1 MSRKTKQLEAQLDV
15 LNKNFGAVVS
25 DLAER
30 TAEVDTLRAR
40 SKLELAREAA
50 AREEAEARL
59 GGAIEEAEARLVE
72 QQSKHDA
79 EAAEMAALLGQLQT
93 QWVAKKEQYAALARV
108 GGASP
113 HANGHGA
120 AEARAAAEHAAAAE
134 ALRGELR
141 QARDGAAAAAAA
153 HVQEVAAV
161 RAEHEAER
169 RRAADDEIEN
179 ARLRRLC
186 GVACLV
192 VLLLALAIAGA
203 VVYLRRFPTPLSCAL
218 DHVRPVKFKIDVTDF
233 WAPRISATLQAV
245 LNVGNRNLLDLLLLE
260 ACKVTVYEARTGLKL
275 GSASSNALT
284 ISPFSS
290 TTVSVNVL
298 GIGANAPQPEQRRIA
313 STFLEKKWLL
323 LTLSLIHISEPT
335 RPY

>member
-79 EAAEMAALLGQLQT
+79 EAAEMAALLGQLQS

-153 HVQEVAAV
+153 HAQEVAAV

-169 RRAADDEIEN
+169 RRAADEH
-179 ARLRRLC
+179 AR
-186 GVACLV
+186 AAA
-192 VLLLALAIAGA
+192 ALAAEA
-203 VVYLRRFPTPLSCAL
+203 SKVSEAEAAAAAL
-218 DHVRPVKFKIDVTDF
+218 KAEV
-233 WAPRISATLQAV
+233 A
-245 LNVGNRNLLDLLLLE
+245 
-260 ACKVTVYEARTGLKL
+260 
-275 GSASSNALT
+275 AL
-284 ISPFSS
+284 
-290 TTVSVNVL
+290 
-298 GIGANAPQPEQRRIA
+298 
-313 STFLEKKWLL
+313 
-323 LTLSLIHISEPT
+323 
-335 RPY
+335 